1 MNDPIEDLIK
11 EIRKIGIKNKVNST
25 QIEQM
30 ISIVKQTIGAEN
42 GLLDIDKLESKLKN
56 LGDS

>member
-1 MNDPIEDLIK
+1 MEDPVEDLIK
-11 EIRKIGIKNKVNST
+11 EIRKLGKREKINNA

>member
-1 MNDPIEDLIK
+1 MDDPVEDLIK
-11 EIRKIGIKNKVNST
+11 EIRKVGKRENLTSP

>member
-11 EIRKIGIKNKVNST
+11 EIKKVGKKNNVNNT
-25 QIEQM
+25 QIDQM
-30 ISIVKQTIGAEN
+30 ISIVQQTIGAEN
-42 GLLDIDKLESKLKN
+42 GLLDIEKLESKLKN

>member
-1 MNDPIEDLIK
+1 MDDPIEELIK
-11 EIRKIGIKNKVNST
+11 EIRKVGKNNNHSDS

-30 ISIVKQTIGAEN
+30 ISIVKQTIVAEN
-42 GLLDIDKLESKLKN
+42 GLLDVDKLESKLRN